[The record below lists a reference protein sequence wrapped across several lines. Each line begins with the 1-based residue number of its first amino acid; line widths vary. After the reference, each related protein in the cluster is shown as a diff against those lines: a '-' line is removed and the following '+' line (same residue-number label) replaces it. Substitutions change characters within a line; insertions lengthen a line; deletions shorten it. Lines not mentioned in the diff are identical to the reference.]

1 MDKLIEAINIR
12 KHYNSIPFDEF
23 IEEYEQWSGTKVS
36 DEDCETW
43 KFMGLNNVDFLLNKM

>member
-12 KHYNSIPFDEF
+12 KHYNSMPFDEF